1 MMKMN
6 KIRWCIIGAG
16 GIADRRTIPAIMKD
30 EGSELVAVMDRVPEV
45 AKAIGEKYGVP
56 YFSDAEE
63 MLAAVESEAVYIATP
78 VFCHKEQALLALK
91 YTRHTFI
98 EKPVTIDAAEARE
111 LTDAF
116 KAAGKQLTVG
126 YMMKYHNLHELARE
140 LVAEGK
146 IGKPVSVRA
155 RFAIWYPD
163 IPGAWRQN
171 KALGGGGSFMDL
183 GVHCA
188 ELIEYILDDEI
199 ADVKALCT
207 TASFNY
213 EVEDGASVIFKTKGG
228 ALGGIDANFNVP
240 DAAGGT
246 RLEIYGDEG
255 YIIADGTLSQL
266 EVGRLTHLH
275 APQGGYSAMQ
285 DSAAAAPTE
294 YLGGGKDLYEKQIKI
309 FCDLVRSGKP
319 DYFFADRAVH
329 IQELVEAIY
338 KDAEK

>member
-1 MMKMN
+1 MAQ
-6 KIRWCIIGAG
+6 KIRWSIIGAG

-30 EGSELVAVMDRVPEV
+30 DGSELVAVMDRVPDV
-45 AKAIGEKYGVP
+45 AKAVGEKYGVP
-56 YFSDAEE
+56 YFTSEEE
-63 MLAAVESEAVYIATP
+63 MLDAIESDAVYIGTP
-78 VFCHKEQALLALK
+78 VFCHKAQALAALK
-91 YTRHTFI
+91 HNRHVFI
-98 EKPVTIDAAEARE
+98 EKPVTISAEEGKE
-111 LTDAF
+111 LTEAF

-126 YMMKYHNLHELARE
+126 YMMKYHNLHEMARE
-140 LVAEGK
+140 LVKEGR

-163 IPGAWRQN
+163 IPGAWRQ
-171 KALGGGGSFMDL
+171 KKELGGGGSFMDL

-199 ADVKALCT
+199 TDVKAFCT
-207 TASFNY
+207 TASFKY

-266 EVGRLTHLH
+266 EVGKLTHLH
-275 APQGGYSAMQ
+275 IPQGTYSAMQ
-285 DSAAAAPTE
+285 DSEAKEPDL
-294 YLGGGKDLYEKQIKI
+294 YVGGGKDLYEKQIKI
-309 FCDLVRSGKP
+309 FCDLLRQGKT

-329 IQELVEAIY
+329 IQELVESIY

>member
-1 MMKMN
+1 MSQ
-6 KIRWCIIGAG
+6 KIKWSVIGAG

-30 EGSELVAVMDRVPEV
+30 EGSEFVAVMDRVPEI

-56 YFSDAEE
+56 YFTSEDE
-63 MLAAVESEAVYIATP
+63 MFRAVESDAVYISTP
-78 VFCHKEQALLALK
+78 VFCHKDQALIALK
-91 YTRHTFI
+91 HKRHVFI

-111 LTDAF
+111 LTEAF

-126 YMMKYHNLHELARE
+126 YMMKHHNLHEAARE
-140 LVAEGK
+140 LIKAGK
-146 IGKPVSVRA
+146 IGKPVSARA

-163 IPGAWRQN
+163 IPGAWRQK

-188 ELIEYILDDEI
+188 ELLEYILDDEI
-199 ADVKALCT
+199 AEVKAFTT
-207 TASFNY
+207 TASFSY
-213 EVEDGASVIFKTKGG
+213 EVEDSASIIFKTRSG

-255 YIIADGTLSQL
+255 YIIMDGTLSQL
-266 EVGRLTHLH
+266 EVGKMTHLH
-275 APQGGYSAMQ
+275 APQGDYSDMQ
-285 DSAAAAPTE
+285 DANAAEPKE

-309 FCDLVRSGKP
+309 FCDLLRAGKT
-319 DYFFADRAVH
+319 DYFFADRATH
-329 IQELVEAIY
+329 IQELVEKIY
-338 KDAEK
+338 ADAEK